1 MQVQRTEVT
10 KAEDG
15 SVIFIFQFRCRCLCR
30 FGAEILNAYAI
41 LIGQRAGGN
50 KDDKVAVLAVCFVC
64 FVFFCN
70 FCQLLCD
77 LQTCIHTGGTCVP
90 GYHFININDILCIG
104 DAHKDVI
111 VASTGKIAFR
121 HLRQGCFFIVTCD
134 SVPFCPTAL
143 GMEDR
148 SIVFTGIIACVQAG
162 VLGYR

>member
-15 SVIFIFQFRCRCLCR
+15 SVIIIFQFLCR
-30 FGAEILNAYAI
+30 RLCCFGAEVLNAYAV

-50 KDDKVAVLAVCFVC
+50 KDDKVAVLAGCL
-64 FVFFCN
+64 VFFCN

-90 GYHFININDILCIG
+90 GYHFININDILCSVN
-104 DAHKDVI
+104 AHKDVI
-111 VASTGKIAFR
+111 VAFIGKIAFR
-121 HLRQGCFFIVTCD
+121 HLRQGCVVVTCD

-162 VLGYR
+162 VLGCR

>member
-15 SVIFIFQFRCRCLCR
+15 SVISSFQFLCCRLCR
-30 FGAEILNAYAI
+30 LRAETLKACAI

-50 KDDKVAVLAVCFVC
+50 KDDKVAVLAGF

-90 GYHFININDILCIG
+90 GYHFININDILCSVN
-104 DAHKDVI
+104 AHKNI
-111 VASTGKIAFR
+111 IIAFIGKIAIR
-121 HLRQGCFFIVTCD
+121 ICGRVVLSPLH
-134 SVPFCPTAL
+134 SVQPPWEWNTGEPSAL
-143 GMEDR
+143 
-148 SIVFTGIIACVQAG
+148 V
-162 VLGYR
+162 